1 MQCLDRKD
9 DFYAHVLSL
18 MHDLTINNHLIST
31 DSVTDRIC
39 WIRSCRDLDL
49 APLTIGGHIF
59 ALGRE
64 VLELFVDAL
73 LLNAALS
80 LDKWRF
86 WRT

>member
-1 MQCLDRKD
+1 MQLLDRKD

-18 MHDLTINNHLIST
+18 MQDLTINNHLIST
-31 DSVTDRIC
+31 DSVTDRIS

-64 VLELFVDAL
+64 VLELLVDAL

-80 LDKWRF
+80 LDKW
-86 WRT
+86 

>member
-1 MQCLDRKD
+1 
-9 DFYAHVLSL
+9 

-39 WIRSCRDLDL
+39 WICSCRDLDL
-49 APLTIGGHIF
+49 APLTIGGYIF
-59 ALGRE
+59 ALGSE
-64 VLELFVDAL
+64 VLELLVDAL

-86 WRT
+86 